1 MPEFLSNATPLM
13 VFLGIA
19 ALGFVFLLISLVV
32 GDIFDSFGFDTG
44 LDGVAD
50 GHALLDSRV
59 ISVFVTAFG
68 GFGAIGIQMGLSIV
82 ASSLLGLGGGIILGG
97 VVSLFGRLL
106 YKQQATSS
114 VTTSQLIGR
123 PAQVTV
129 SIAPGSLGQVQ
140 RFDTKPVP
148 GERDDTGFAVGD
160 RERGH
165 AREAGNTADS
175 PPVERLDDHLAV
187 CGREESIARSFE
199 FPAQVLVVIDAP
211 VENQRQ
217 PQVAVHHRL
226 GAAGGQVDDRQSPV
240 TERDR
245 TVREYAVGVRAAR
258 RHRSGHPGDGGD
270 VRRLAVPTYFA
281 ADATHIP
288 VLPTS
293 SPDRLAHARRPKTAG
308 YPSVSTCPCCHRRTT
323 S

>member
-1 MPEFLSNATPLM
+1 VPEFLSNATPLM

-114 VTTSQLIGR
+114 VTSSQLIGR
-123 PAQVTV
+123 PAQVIV
-129 SIAPGSLGQVQ
+129 SIAPGSLGQVSC
-140 RFDTKPVP
+140 RV
-148 GERDDTGFAVGD
+148 GEERVEKLARARDDREIKVGATV
-160 RERGH
+160 RVE
-165 AREAGNTADS
+165 EVAGDSLIVSLYDS
-175 PPVERLDDHLAV
+175 PK
-187 CGREESIARSFE
+187 F
-199 FPAQVLVVIDAP
+199 
-211 VENQRQ
+211 
-217 PQVAVHHRL
+217 
-226 GAAGGQVDDRQSPV
+226 
-240 TERDR
+240 
-245 TVREYAVGVRAAR
+245 
-258 RHRSGHPGDGGD
+258 
-270 VRRLAVPTYFA
+270 
-281 ADATHIP
+281 
-288 VLPTS
+288 
-293 SPDRLAHARRPKTAG
+293 
-308 YPSVSTCPCCHRRTT
+308 
-323 S
+323 

>member
-114 VTTSQLIGR
+114 VTSSQLIGR
-123 PAQVTV
+123 PAQVIV
-129 SIAPGSLGQVQ
+129 SIAPGSLGQVSC
-140 RFDTKPVP
+140 RV
-148 GERDDTGFAVGD
+148 GEERVEKLARARDDREIKVGATV
-160 RERGH
+160 RVE
-165 AREAGNTADS
+165 EVAGDSLIVSLYDS
-175 PPVERLDDHLAV
+175 PK
-187 CGREESIARSFE
+187 F
-199 FPAQVLVVIDAP
+199 
-211 VENQRQ
+211 
-217 PQVAVHHRL
+217 
-226 GAAGGQVDDRQSPV
+226 
-240 TERDR
+240 
-245 TVREYAVGVRAAR
+245 
-258 RHRSGHPGDGGD
+258 
-270 VRRLAVPTYFA
+270 
-281 ADATHIP
+281 
-288 VLPTS
+288 
-293 SPDRLAHARRPKTAG
+293 
-308 YPSVSTCPCCHRRTT
+308 
-323 S
+323 